1 MYERTAGARKLDGWP
16 ALAMEAQMTRTTQE
30 RQGRRRLIRTCVAVL
45 LALVAAPWPAQ
56 AAQLAL
62 ACSALGRELELCRAG
77 AEAWAQR
84 TGHTVKVVSTPNEAG
99 ARLALYQQLF
109 AARGSDIDVLQI
121 DAIWPAAL
129 AAHLVDL
136 GPYMSREV
144 RATHLPALIANNTV
158 EGKLVAVPWFVDVG
172 LLYYRKDLLERYNA
186 QVPTTWR
193 ELTETAARIQKAER
207 AAGQDRLWGF
217 VFQGKAYEGLTCNAL
232 EWVASHGGGTILDES
247 GKVTI
252 NNPRAAAALQLAR
265 SWIGDI
271 APPGVLNYTEEDAR
285 GAFQSRQA
293 VFMRNWPYAWA
304 LVNAADSPVADKVGV
319 AALPSGDATGGR
331 RGVIGGAELAV
342 SRYSRHPELAADLA
356 LHLASSAEQRRRALE
371 GSFAPTIVA
380 LYDDPELAKTQPFLI
395 EMRDAVT
402 DAVARPA
409 SPAGARYNQVSNAF
423 WSSVHATLAGSGQAD
438 KNLAGLATRLEG
450 LQRRR

>member
-1 MYERTAGARKLDGWP
+1 MHRMRQQLTGWWSIGRARLGLA
-16 ALAMEAQMTRTTQE
+16 AL
-30 RQGRRRLIRTCVAVL
+30 L
-45 LALVAAPWPAQ
+45 LSLAAPWPVQ
-56 AAQLAL
+56 AAELAL

-77 AEAWAQR
+77 AEDWARR

-109 AARGSDIDVLQI
+109 AARGADIDVLQI

-129 AAHLVDL
+129 AAHLLDL
-136 GPYMSREV
+136 GPRVSRDL
-144 RATHLPALIANNTV
+144 RAQHLPALIANNTV
-158 EGKLVAVPWFVDVG
+158 DGKLVALPWFVDVG
-172 LLYYRKDLLERYNA
+172 LLYYRKDLLERYSA
-186 QVPTTWR
+186 PVPTTWR

-207 AAGQDRLWGF
+207 AAGQDRMWGF

-232 EWVASHGGGTILDES
+232 EWIASHGGGTIVDER
-247 GKVTI
+247 GRVTI
-252 NNPRAAAALQLAR
+252 NNPRAAQALQLAR
-265 SWIGDI
+265 SWIGEI

-304 LVNAADSPVADKVGV
+304 LLNGTDSPLADKVGV
-319 AALPSGDATGGR
+319 TALPAGDAAGGR

-342 SRYSRHPELAADLA
+342 SRYSRHPDLAADLA
-356 LHLASSAEQRRRALE
+356 LHLASAAEQRRRAIE

-380 LYDDPELAKTQPFLI
+380 LYDDPELAKAQPFLV

-409 SPAGARYNQVSNAF
+409 SSTPGRYNQISSAF
-423 WSSVHATLAGSGQAD
+423 WSTVHTTLSGSGEAD
-438 KNLAGLATRLEG
+438 KNLAGLAERLER
-450 LQRRR
+450 LARRSR